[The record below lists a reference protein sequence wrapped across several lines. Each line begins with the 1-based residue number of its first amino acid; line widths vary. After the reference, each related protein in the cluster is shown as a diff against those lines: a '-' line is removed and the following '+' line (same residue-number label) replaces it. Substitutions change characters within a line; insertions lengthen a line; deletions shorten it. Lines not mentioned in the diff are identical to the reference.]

1 MQTYSPVR
9 NAVALLVDTELWGFL
24 TPSTLDLAAVRT
36 ATAKVQP
43 YYATP
48 SQYLALDVFPMTRN
62 GKVERKDDGG
72 RTTRG
77 RGKAA
82 AAGKSRSLFL
92 IHHLLTTSDD
102 CPASPAR

>member
-48 SQYLALDVFPMTRN
+48 SQYIALDVFPMTRN
-62 GKVERKDDGG
+62 GKVDKRALRDMAEAKKARRVGEGEGAGVVGKGG
-72 RTTRG
+72 RSGCR
-77 RGKAA
+77 
-82 AAGKSRSLFL
+82 
-92 IHHLLTTSDD
+92 
-102 CPASPAR
+102 C